1 MRTKKTDISEDIS
14 ENEPITSTAPKKTKA
29 EIYEVQKGDTLQSI
43 AVRYKQDWNIVAEAN
58 GIAPPYALK
67 IGQKL
72 KLPPVLEV

>member
-1 MRTKKTDISEDIS
+1 MRTKKTDVSEDIS
-14 ENEPITSTAPKKTKA
+14 ENEPTAPKKIKA